1 MSRKGNKRK
10 LNNQVTVVRY
20 RPILKCENRLLSFSA
35 RACILLQSKLDAINV
50 ESLTKVYGDGMKAVD
65 GISFSVEQGE
75 VFGLLGPNGAGKTT
89 TIKMLTTLVK
99 PTSGTIKVLGE
110 DAVMSPRKVRKK
122 LAYVP
127 QAVSVDGDLSGYE
140 NLLIFSKLFHVD
152 KDERRARIE
161 EALEYMNLSSRAG
174 DLVKHYS
181 GGMMRRLEIAQALV
195 NRPNVLFLD
204 EPTIGLDPNSKT
216 QVWSYIRRLSREF
229 STTILITTHDMEEA
243 NELCQRL
250 SIMNTGKIAITGSP
264 DELKRKVGVDVITIK
279 LKQGRTPQTVPSDLG
294 SILRSEEKVL
304 EIQTTD
310 GNLKIA
316 PLVDFLERR
325 GVEIDSISLVRPSLG
340 DVFLK
345 YGGTSLEKGTMQEV
359 RSMRMSFK

>member
-1 MSRKGNKRK
+1 M
-10 LNNQVTVVRY
+10 
-20 RPILKCENRLLSFSA
+20 
-35 RACILLQSKLDAINV
+35 DAIKV
-50 ESLTKVYGDGMKAVD
+50 KSLTKVYGEATRAVD

-89 TIKMLTTLVK
+89 TIKMITTLVK
-99 PTSGTIKVLGE
+99 PTAGTIEVLGT
-110 DAVMSPRKVRKK
+110 DAVRSPREVRKK

-152 KDERRARIE
+152 KSERRARIE
-161 EALEYMNLSSRAG
+161 EALEYMNLSPRAD

-195 NRPNVLFLD
+195 NRPSVLFLD
-204 EPTIGLDPNSKT
+204 EPSIGLDPTSKT

-229 STTILITTHDMEEA
+229 NTTILITTHDMEEA

-250 SIMNTGKIAITGSP
+250 SIMNTGRIAVTGSP
-264 DELKRKVGVDVITIK
+264 EELKRTVGVDIITVKI
-279 LKQGRTPQTVPSDLG
+279 KQGETPKSVPSELG
-294 SILRSEEKVL
+294 IIVKAEEKL
-304 EIQTTD
+304 LTIQTTS

-316 PLVDFLERR
+316 PLVDFLEKN
-325 GVEIDSISLVRPSLG
+325 GVEIDSISLVRPTLG

-345 YGGTSLEKGTMQEV
+345 YGGTSLERGTMQEV
-359 RSMRMSFK
+359 RSVRRSFGG